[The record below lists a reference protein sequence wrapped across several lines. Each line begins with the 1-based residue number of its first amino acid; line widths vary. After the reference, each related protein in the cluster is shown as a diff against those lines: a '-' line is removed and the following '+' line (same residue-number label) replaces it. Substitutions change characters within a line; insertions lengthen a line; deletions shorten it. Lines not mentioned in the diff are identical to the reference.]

1 MKTTDSAA
9 KNSGFKQSRTGDL
22 YRLAAVLFIT
32 ALTYLG
38 TIRFGFV
45 YDDFQQILSN
55 PFLKSW
61 RYVPQYFVSSVWKQL
76 FPFDPGNYYRPLFLF
91 WTRLNYSVFADRPMG
106 WHATAIALHV
116 LVTALVFFV
125 VRKMTGRSTAAWLT
139 ALIFGLHPIHHE
151 VVAWVSG
158 TTESLFAAMFLAA
171 FLAYLRAR
179 ERSNGEGSKAVWMSA
194 SCVFY
199 ALAMLSKETAIVL
212 PALVFAHSWITDAPQ
227 GETGTARNKPRLAR
241 ASMWTAFYVPIAMI
255 YLAVRYQ
262 ALSGLD
268 HMAPN
273 ATFSVWLMTLPSVLV
288 FYVKNWFFPWHLSE
302 DYDLFYQ
309 LQPNFAHV
317 ILPALI
323 LAVIAAL
330 LWMLWNYAGSRD
342 SAYSL
347 AWIIIPL
354 LPALDFVV
362 FRQGQLVH
370 DRYFYVPSI
379 GAALLIALVVERA
392 GNAGRIVFG
401 QQLHTVVAALALA
414 VVLAICTTWETSYWR
429 DDFTLFSRA
438 HEIAPG
444 NPDAINNLG
453 VVLIERRQINQAQAL
468 FDAGLKEDSTNAL
481 FLFNEGR
488 LQYIKGDYSDAEKYT
503 RKAISFNPGAAD
515 SYVELGKIQ
524 LKREDPADASSSF
537 KRAVELD
544 PYDPNFHT
552 SYGIVLALNGDCTD
566 AIGQFE
572 SALALS
578 PGDSITKMELES
590 CHKPQIPE
598 SAADGIAAQSHSN
611 PIQWG
616 FDVSQVAPGVAA
628 K

>member
-1 MKTTDSAA
+1 MKTTGSTGS
-9 KNSGFKQSRTGDL
+9 NSGLKQSRAGDL

-32 ALTYLG
+32 GVTYLG

-45 YDDFQQILSN
+45 YDDFQQILLN

-61 RYVPQYFVSSVWKQL
+61 RYVPQYFASSIWKQL
-76 FPFDPGNYYRPLFLF
+76 FPFDPGNYYRPMFLL
-91 WTRLNYSVFADRPMG
+91 WSRLNYSIFANRPLG

-116 LVTALVFFV
+116 LVTGLVFFV

-171 FLAYLRAR
+171 FLAYLRSR
-179 ERSNGEGSKAVWMSA
+179 EGSKGVWMSL

-227 GETGTARNKPRLAR
+227 IAPGTAGTRPRLAR
-241 ASMWTAFYVPIAMI
+241 ASLWTAFYVPIAMM
-255 YLAVRYQ
+255 YLAVRY
-262 ALSGLD
+262 AVLSGLG
-268 HMAPN
+268 HMVPN

-288 FYVKNWFFPWHLSE
+288 FYIKNWFSPVRLSE
-302 DYDLFYQ
+302 DYDLYYQ
-309 LQPNFAHV
+309 VQPNFAHV

-323 LAVIAAL
+323 LVVVAAL
-330 LWMLWNYAGSRD
+330 MWMVRNYAGSRD
-342 SAYSL
+342 SAYAM

-379 GAALLIALVVERA
+379 GAALLIGLVIERA

-401 QQLHTVVAALALA
+401 QPLHTVVAALALA
-414 VVLAICTTWETSYWR
+414 VVLAACTTSETSYWR

-438 HEIAPG
+438 HEIAPL
-444 NPDAINNLG
+444 NPEAINNLG
-453 VVLIERRQINQAQAL
+453 VDLIERRQIDPAQAL
-468 FDAGLKEDSTNAL
+468 FEAGLLADSRNAL

-488 LQYIKGDYSDAEKYT
+488 VQYMKGDYPKAEEYT
-503 RKAISFNPGAAD
+503 SKSISVNPDAAD
-515 SYVELGKIQ
+515 SYVSLGKIQ
-524 LKREDPADASSSF
+524 LKLERPADAAISF
-537 KRAVELD
+537 KRAVDLN
-544 PYDPNFHT
+544 PYEPIYHA
-552 SYGIVLALNGDCTD
+552 SYGIVLVLNGDCAGATS
-566 AIGQFE
+566 QFE
-572 SALALS
+572 TALKLN
-578 PGDSITKMELES
+578 PGDSISKMEMER
-590 CHKPQIPE
+590 CRTPQIPE
-598 SAADGIAAQSHSN
+598 ASAGGVTAQSRSS
-611 PIQWG
+611 PIRWG
-616 FDVSQVAPGVAA
+616 FDVSQVAAGTAA